1 MRKHV
6 DFLGI
11 LLLGWSAFSLLAGC
25 AMLLLA
31 AGAATIM
38 GGSPAGDDNVGV
50 AAGITAAFFS
60 TFGVLALVW
69 GAVHGG
75 AGHGLRQH
83 RHWSRPLALALGVV
97 NLILLPFGTALG
109 VYALWVLLSAETRDL
124 FHAAV
129 PERGLHGGSTVP

>member
-11 LLLGWSAFSLLAGC
+11 LFLGWSAFSLLAGC

-38 GGSPAGDDNVGV
+38 GASSGADESVGV

-60 TFGVLALVW
+60 TIGVLALVW
-69 GAVHGG
+69 GAVHAG
-75 AGHGLRQH
+75 AGYGLRQH

-109 VYALWVLLSAETRDL
+109 VYALWVLLTAETRDL
-124 FHAAV
+124 FHASV
-129 PERGLHGGSTVP
+129 SDGGLHGGSTVP

>member
-11 LLLGWSAFSLLAGC
+11 LLLGWSAFSLLVGC
-25 AMLLLA
+25 ATLLIA
-31 AGAATIM
+31 AGAAAIV
-38 GGSPAGDDNVGV
+38 GGAGVDENVGV

-60 TFGVLALVW
+60 TIGLLALVW
-69 GAVHGG
+69 GAVHAG
-75 AGHGLRQH
+75 AGFGVRRY

-109 VYALWVLLSAETRDL
+109 VYALWVLLAAETREM
-124 FHAAV
+124 FQSSSAS
-129 PERGLHGGSTVP
+129 GLQGGSTVP

>member
-11 LLLGWSAFSLLAGC
+11 LLLGWSAFSLLVGC
-25 AMLLLA
+25 ATLLIA
-31 AGAATIM
+31 AGAAAIV
-38 GGSPAGDDNVGV
+38 GGAGVDENVGV

-60 TFGVLALVW
+60 TIGLLALVW
-69 GAVHGG
+69 GAVHAG
-75 AGHGLRQH
+75 AGFGVRRY

-109 VYALWVLLSAETRDL
+109 VYALWVLLAAETRQM
-124 FHAAV
+124 FQSASAS
-129 PERGLHGGSTVP
+129 GLQGGSTVP